1 MAAMGAGL
9 QVIDSPLLT
18 QQIDAQ
24 RLSIKH
30 LKNENNKLKV
40 RHAGGGGCF
49 SAVSITR
56 LMDTIQKWLLCI
68 IAMTLESKKGFM
80 GFYKAFVR
88 YVRPL
93 EE

>member
-40 RHAGGGGCF
+40 RHIHLNRYRGRWILNRNGC
-49 SAVSITR
+49 ST
-56 LMDTIQKWLLCI
+56 
-68 IAMTLESKKGFM
+68 ESKRPRKVKNVSRQMKRFE
-80 GFYKAFVR
+80 AFCQICSPR
-88 YVRPL
+88 